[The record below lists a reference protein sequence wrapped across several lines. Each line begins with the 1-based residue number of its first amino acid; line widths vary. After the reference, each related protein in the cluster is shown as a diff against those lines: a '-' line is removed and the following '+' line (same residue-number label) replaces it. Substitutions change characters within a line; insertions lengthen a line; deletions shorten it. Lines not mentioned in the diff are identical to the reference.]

1 MDNITVE
8 ALWDSGAQAT
18 VINEAWR
25 VEHLPHTIVR
35 PIKELLGPD
44 TLTGIAANRTEI
56 PFCGWVEAEFK
67 LCDTDTE
74 ALVVPILVSGDPGVA
89 ERPIIGYNVI
99 EEVVKAQ
106 HTGFRVDP
114 TTIQTVSATFS
125 IRPRIARM
133 VVKLIQTPDQHESV
147 GVVTTGRRRVTL
159 SANEV
164 TTIAVPARLGARFKG
179 QEVLFT
185 PSNLHPLPHGLE
197 VTEGLVTT
205 DVGKKTAIVKIPI
218 ANTTNHPIVLGQR
231 ITLGHLNTVK
241 AVYAGAPSPEQPEPS
256 TAIHHAKCCVASMNP
271 VSTRKGQAEGENSN
285 PAVQRTKW
293 HPPVDLEHLSE
304 HQREVVKEMLYEEC
318 EAFAYDDNDIGC
330 IPTLN
335 MHITLRDPAPV
346 QKTYMSI
353 PKPLHAEV
361 KEYLQDLLNKG
372 WITPS
377 RSPYSSP
384 VVCVRKKDGGLRL
397 CCDYRE
403 LNSKSVPDRH
413 PIPRIQDM
421 LDSLSSSS
429 WFSVL
434 DQGKAYHQGFL
445 DPESRPL
452 TAFITPWGLYE
463 WTRIPFGLSSAPAEF
478 QRSMEECLSGLRDTM
493 CQPYLDDNLVH
504 SSIFENH
511 LEHVRTV
518 LQRYKQHGVKLTPR
532 KCELFKRSVR
542 FLGRMVSGEGYTMD
556 PKDMAPVQA
565 LRERR
570 PATVGELRQI
580 LGFISYYR
588 PYIKDFS
595 KIAKPLYSL
604 LSTDTCDSDIHIEP
618 ADRVTKGK
626 GKRSEKRSGQKPS
639 RAPIHW
645 APLHQA
651 ILNQLIDCL
660 LSPPILGYPDMTQP
674 FVLHCDAS
682 QDGLGAVLYQRQGGK
697 MAVIA
702 YGSRTLTPPEK
713 NYHMHSGKLEFLAM
727 KWAICERFRDYLF
740 HAPSFVVYTDNNPL
754 TYVLTTAKLNATGH
768 RWVAELADF
777 NFTIKYRPGK
787 SNADADG
794 LSRLPLD
801 IDSVMG
807 QCTEEI
813 HPDTISATMTG
824 VTVGREKPTW
834 ESVCI
839 RALALVHE
847 PPSTVLGPPLAPE
860 ELRDAQEKDPV
871 VGRALLYIH
880 GGRRP
885 VRQELNTEDPDVCIL
900 LKQWPKLYIDKKG
913 VLHRRMAEKDQ
924 LVLPRIFH
932 PLVFHELHQKMGH
945 LGVER
950 TLRLIRD
957 RFFWPRMQTDVEDF
971 ITKKCECL
979 KNKRPQ
985 RQMRAP
991 LEPIKTTYPFEMVS
1005 IDYLHL
1011 ETCKHGFEYILVVMD
1026 HFTRFA
1032 QAYPTKSKDGRTA
1045 ADKLFNDFFLRFG
1058 FPCKIHH
1065 DRGKEFDN
1073 QLFKRLKELSGVQG
1087 SLTSPYHPEGNGQ
1100 VERFNRTLLAM
1111 LRTLTK
1117 EEKTDWKAS
1126 VPKVIHA
1133 YNCTHSEATGYSPYF
1148 LLFGRSPRLPI
1159 DLLFNLDACEK
1170 HAGHKDYVTDWQ
1182 RRMRE
1187 AYTIASHTATE
1198 EAARGK
1204 AHYDKRVY
1212 GHDLQPGDRV
1222 LVRNLSER
1230 GGPGKLRSYWEDK
1243 VHVVIQ
1249 RKTPEGPV
1257 YEVTAENGK
1266 GGKRVLHRNL
1276 LLPCDHL
1283 PLEKPVESKTPE
1295 MQPKR
1300 KMQMSRERRSEPHH
1314 ASSHAEQSDS
1324 DLESDTELEY
1334 GPKYPL
1340 RRYHTALRRDEEFLL
1355 DPQAKPFEPHS
1366 TKPLSRA
1373 PEPPA
1378 PGSLPHSPT
1387 PDPCVLGSL
1396 PHSLIPEP
1404 LVPGLQPHSLT
1415 SEPCAPA
1422 SLPHTP
1428 ASEPLAPDTLP
1439 HSHAPRPHTSSFTP
1453 ASPSHHMYPHRSSH
1467 LPQRLTYTTP
1477 GVPSNGALNTVGLN
1491 MPHLQSTPV
1500 AVLPWRPW

>member
-67 LCDTDTE
+67 LCDTNTE
-74 ALVVPILVSGDPGVA
+74 ALVVPILVSDDPGVA

-147 GVVTTGRRRVTL
+147 GVVTTGHRRVTL

-218 ANTTNHPIVLGQR
+218 ANTTNHPIVLG
-231 ITLGHLNTVK
+231 
-241 AVYAGAPSPEQPEPS
+241 
-256 TAIHHAKCCVASMNP
+256 
-271 VSTRKGQAEGENSN
+271 
-285 PAVQRTKW
+285 
-293 HPPVDLEHLSE
+293 
-304 HQREVVKEMLYEEC
+304 
-318 EAFAYDDNDIGC
+318 
-330 IPTLN
+330 
-335 MHITLRDPAPV
+335 
-346 QKTYMSI
+346 
-353 PKPLHAEV
+353 
-361 KEYLQDLLNKG
+361 
-372 WITPS
+372 
-377 RSPYSSP
+377 
-384 VVCVRKKDGGLRL
+384 
-397 CCDYRE
+397 
-403 LNSKSVPDRH
+403 
-413 PIPRIQDM
+413 
-421 LDSLSSSS
+421 
-429 WFSVL
+429 
-434 DQGKAYHQGFL
+434 
-445 DPESRPL
+445 
-452 TAFITPWGLYE
+452 
-463 WTRIPFGLSSAPAEF
+463 
-478 QRSMEECLSGLRDTM
+478 
-493 CQPYLDDNLVH
+493 
-504 SSIFENH
+504 
-511 LEHVRTV
+511 
-518 LQRYKQHGVKLTPR
+518 
-532 KCELFKRSVR
+532 
-542 FLGRMVSGEGYTMD
+542 
-556 PKDMAPVQA
+556 
-565 LRERR
+565 
-570 PATVGELRQI
+570 
-580 LGFISYYR
+580 
-588 PYIKDFS
+588 
-595 KIAKPLYSL
+595 
-604 LSTDTCDSDIHIEP
+604 
-618 ADRVTKGK
+618 
-626 GKRSEKRSGQKPS
+626 
-639 RAPIHW
+639 
-645 APLHQA
+645 
-651 ILNQLIDCL
+651 
-660 LSPPILGYPDMTQP
+660 
-674 FVLHCDAS
+674 
-682 QDGLGAVLYQRQGGK
+682 
-697 MAVIA
+697 
-702 YGSRTLTPPEK
+702 
-713 NYHMHSGKLEFLAM
+713 
-727 KWAICERFRDYLF
+727 
-740 HAPSFVVYTDNNPL
+740 
-754 TYVLTTAKLNATGH
+754 
-768 RWVAELADF
+768 
-777 NFTIKYRPGK
+777 
-787 SNADADG
+787 
-794 LSRLPLD
+794 
-801 IDSVMG
+801 
-807 QCTEEI
+807 
-813 HPDTISATMTG
+813 
-824 VTVGREKPTW
+824 
-834 ESVCI
+834 
-839 RALALVHE
+839 
-847 PPSTVLGPPLAPE
+847 PPLAPE

-885 VRQELNTEDPDVCIL
+885 VIQELNTEDPDVCIL

-1073 QLFKRLKELSGVQG
+1073 QLFKWLKELSGVQG

-1187 AYTIASHTATE
+1187 AIPLPAIQ
-1198 EAARGK
+1198 
-1204 AHYDKRVY
+1204 
-1212 GHDLQPGDRV
+1212 QPRR
-1222 LVRNLSER
+1222 L
-1230 GGPGKLRSYWEDK
+1230 
-1243 VHVVIQ
+1243 
-1249 RKTPEGPV
+1249 PEGRRIMTRESTV
-1257 YEVTAENGK
+1257 MTY
-1266 GGKRVLHRNL
+1266 NL
-1276 LLPCDHL
+1276 G
-1283 PLEKPVESKTPE
+1283 TGFW
-1295 MQPKR
+1295 
-1300 KMQMSRERRSEPHH
+1300 SETCP
-1314 ASSHAEQSDS
+1314 SVGD
-1324 DLESDTELEY
+1324 
-1334 GPKYPL
+1334 
-1340 RRYHTALRRDEEFLL
+1340 
-1355 DPQAKPFEPHS
+1355 
-1366 TKPLSRA
+1366 
-1373 PEPPA
+1373 
-1378 PGSLPHSPT
+1378 
-1387 PDPCVLGSL
+1387 LGS
-1396 PHSLIPEP
+1396 
-1404 LVPGLQPHSLT
+1404 
-1415 SEPCAPA
+1415 
-1422 SLPHTP
+1422 
-1428 ASEPLAPDTLP
+1428 
-1439 HSHAPRPHTSSFTP
+1439 
-1453 ASPSHHMYPHRSSH
+1453 
-1467 LPQRLTYTTP
+1467 
-1477 GVPSNGALNTVGLN
+1477 
-1491 MPHLQSTPV
+1491 
-1500 AVLPWRPW
+1500 